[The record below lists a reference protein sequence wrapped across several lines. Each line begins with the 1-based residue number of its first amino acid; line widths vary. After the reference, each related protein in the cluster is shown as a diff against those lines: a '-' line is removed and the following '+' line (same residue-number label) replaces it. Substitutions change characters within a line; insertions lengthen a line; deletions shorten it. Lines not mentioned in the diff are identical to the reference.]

1 MKTPVCAR
9 IVVLQKLEMLWIE
22 LPTTCEL
29 SPAPS
34 KKMPDADG
42 TACVPSTELPSP
54 KMSKPSMRTLAAF
67 GSEREAVLVRVAL
80 TVDLGAQAVPG
91 DEGHELT

>member
-29 SPAPS
+29 SPRAFEE
-34 KKMPDADG
+34 DAGCRRNGLRPVD
-42 TACVPSTELPSP
+42 
-54 KMSKPSMRTLAAF
+54 RAAEPEDVEALDAHV
-67 GSEREAVLVRVAL
+67 GRPGAEGEAVLVGVAL
-80 TVDLGAQAVPG
+80 AVDLGAQSVPR